1 MFNRSDLFFL
11 GAAFASFVA
20 SVVLWFAVDTES
32 GSFVGLW
39 VPSIL
44 ARWIGVRHCV
54 AAALPPTHQQQGTG
68 LGS

>member
-32 GSFVGLW
+32 GSFVGAL
-39 VPSIL
+39 VGLKSLLGCGVGAGSGPSD
-44 ARWIGVRHCV
+44 H
-54 AAALPPTHQQQGTG
+54 AL
-68 LGS
+68 SS